1 MKTACVVRYGA
12 FGDAVMVTPVLR
24 KLKEDGYHVTM
35 NMTPRAKSV
44 LRNNPYIDKYLIQED
59 NEIHN
64 EELGDYWKNLSE
76 NYDKFINLSGSVEG
90 GLLKVEGKPAFRWEH
105 EVRHEKCNKNYYDE
119 QFRVAGFPEI
129 TGRNGELFFSSLEHK
144 LAKAFI
150 KKPRKAKQFV
160 VMWSLAGS
168 SFHKNYPYTQLV
180 CDWLLREYNDI
191 VVITVGDALSV
202 MLEWEH
208 PRVKCRS
215 DKWSIRQAM
224 LMTKYVDLVVGSET
238 GILNASGCYDTP
250 KIVLLSHSSEENLTK
265 YWKNCTNLHASQ
277 DEVPCYPCHQL
288 HYTLESCPLHEKLK
302 TPLCM
307 TQLKYEVV
315 KNEIERQ
322 YKEWK
327 NGCR

>member
-1 MKTACVVRYGA
+1 LKKPKALLIRYGA
-12 FGDAVMVTPVLR
+12 FGDTIMLTPLLR
-24 KLKEDGYHVTM
+24 KLKEEGYHVTM
-35 NMTPRAKSV
+35 NMTPRAKAV
-44 LRNNPYIDKYLIQED
+44 LNHNPHIDQYIMQKENQIP
-59 NEIHN
+59 NEQ
-64 EELGDYWKNLSE
+64 LGSYWKNLSE
-76 NYDKFINLSGSVEG
+76 GYDKVINLSGSVEG

-105 EVRHEKCNKNYYDE
+105 EVRHEKCNRNYYDE
-119 QFRVAGFPEI
+119 QFKKAGYDT
-129 TGRNGELFFSSLEHK
+129 TGKVGELFFTRLEHQ
-144 LAKAFI
+144 LAKTYI
-150 KKPRKAKQFV
+150 KKYRKRFT

-168 SFHKNYPYTQLV
+168 SFHKNYPYTQIV
-180 CDWLLREYNDI
+180 CDWLCKLYDDI
-191 VVITVGDALSV
+191 VFILVGDAVSV

-208 PRVKCRS
+208 PQVKCRS

-238 GILNASGCYDTP
+238 GILNAAGCYDTP

-322 YKEWK
+322 YKEWE